1 MVVTLDKY
9 FQGTGEKFIK
19 AKDIKGQKL
28 KAVIIAV
35 REAELPQTGLSL
47 ILDIEIKKKAWS
59 FPLNKTN
66 CTFLMDKH
74 GDDEKKWIGK
84 VIDLVK
90 VLVNNPKLGKEV
102 ESIRIR

>member
-1 MVVTLDKY
+1 MVVDLNKFY
-9 FQGTGEKFIK
+9 PSAGGNFIK
-19 AKDIKGQKL
+19 AKDIKGQKV
-28 KAVIIAV
+28 KVAIIAV
-35 REAELPQTGLSL
+35 READLPQTGLSL
-47 ILDIEIKKKAWS
+47 ILDFEIKKKEWS

-66 CTFLMDKH
+66 CKFLMDKH

-90 VLVNNPKLGKEV
+90 VLVNNPKINKEV